1 MSRKEQLIKIVDEG
15 GNADLLTPLIDQ
27 IIHLENKLNE
37 LDNLPFYKVNPDNPQ
52 QQKVLP
58 VFKLYKEM
66 LQQYTNCL
74 KLLAHESG
82 KENEDEESPLRKWIK
97 ERGVKNGSNGD

>member
-1 MSRKEQLIKIVDEG
+1 MDRKKQLIKIIGEN
-15 GNADLLTPLIDQ
+15 GNAELLTPLIDQ
-27 IIHLENKLNE
+27 VIHLEKQLNE
-37 LDNLPFYKVNPDNPQ
+37 LEKLPFYKVNPDNPQ

-58 VFKLYKEM
+58 VFKLYKEI

-82 KENEDEESPLRKWIK
+82 KDNEDEESPLRKWIK
-97 ERGVKNGSNGD
+97 ERGLKNGSNGD